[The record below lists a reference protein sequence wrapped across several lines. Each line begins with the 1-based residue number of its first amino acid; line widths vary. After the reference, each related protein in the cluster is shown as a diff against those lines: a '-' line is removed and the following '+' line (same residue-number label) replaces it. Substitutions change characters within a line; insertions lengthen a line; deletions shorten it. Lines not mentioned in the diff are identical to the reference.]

1 MEFIN
6 RSQNMSKF
14 KPTDAEIEIL
24 QLLWE
29 KGPSSVRDIND
40 SLNAKRDVG
49 YTTTLKLMQIMNEK
63 GIVKRD
69 TAARSHIYKAVAK
82 ENDTKNN
89 LISDFV
95 KVAFNGSAMSMVMQ
109 ALGNTSSS
117 QGELDELKSLISKL
131 ENNTRQKH
139 AQ

>member
-131 ENNTRQKH
+131 ENKS
-139 AQ
+139 

>member
-131 ENNTRQKH
+131 ENK
-139 AQ
+139 A

>member
-1 MEFIN
+1 
-6 RSQNMSKF
+6 MSKF

-131 ENNTRQKH
+131 ENK
-139 AQ
+139 A

>member
-1 MEFIN
+1 MT
-6 RSQNMSKF
+6 KF

-24 QLLWE
+24 QILW
-29 KGPSSVRDIND
+29 KRGASSVRDIND
-40 SLNAKRDVG
+40 ILNEQREVG

-63 GIVKRD
+63 GLVKRD
-69 TAARSHIYKAVAK
+69 TAARTHIYKAVAK

-95 KVAFNGSAMSMVMQ
+95 NIAFHGSAMNLVMQ

-117 QGELDELKSLISKL
+117 QNELDELKSLISKL
-131 ENNTRQKH
+131 ENKS
-139 AQ
+139 

>member
-1 MEFIN
+1 MA
-6 RSQNMSKF
+6 SF

-24 QLLWE
+24 QILWE
-29 KGPSSVRDIND
+29 KGASSVRDIND
-40 SLNAKRDVG
+40 ILNERREVG

-69 TAARSHIYKAVAK
+69 TAARTHIYKAVAK

-95 KVAFNGSAMSMVMQ
+95 NIAFHGSAMNLVMQ

-117 QGELDELKSLISKL
+117 QNELDELKTLISKL
-131 ENNTRQKH
+131 EKKS
-139 AQ
+139 

>member
-1 MEFIN
+1 MAP
-6 RSQNMSKF
+6 F

-24 QLLWE
+24 QILWE
-29 KGPSSVRDIND
+29 KGASSVRDIND
-40 SLNAKRDVG
+40 ILNERREVG

-69 TAARSHIYKAVAK
+69 TAARTHIYKAVAK

-95 KVAFNGSAMSMVMQ
+95 NIAFHGSAMNLVMQ

-117 QGELDELKSLISKL
+117 QNELDELKTLISKL
-131 ENNTRQKH
+131 EKKS
-139 AQ
+139 